1 MSDISLTYKII
12 ILELLNRVNYPLSNA
27 QITDFF
33 TESGITDY
41 FTTQEAISSLIDAGM
56 LEVIHS
62 NNNTL
67 YQGNEQAWETL
78 RLYQEKVSSNIKD
91 EMISYLNKNGLSMK
105 QSNSLFADYQ
115 HLSSGG
121 YLCSLRMLEEDAV
134 VIDLALRVT
143 SEAAAEAVCTNW
155 KVRCGEVYEAVVDR
169 LIG

>member
-12 ILELLNRVNYPLSNA
+12 ILELLSRVNYPLSNA

-41 FTTQEAISSLIDAGM
+41 FTTQEAISSLIDAEM
-56 LEVIHS
+56 LEVIPS

-67 YQGNEQAWETL
+67 YQINEQAQETL

-91 EMISYLNKNGLSMK
+91 EIISYLNKNGFSYK

-121 YLCSLRMLEEDAV
+121 YLCSLRMLEEDVV
-134 VIDLALRVT
+134 VIDLQLHVA
-143 SEAAAEAVCTNW
+143 SEVAAEAVCTNW
-155 KVRCGEVYEAVVDR
+155 KVRCGDVYEAVVDR
-169 LIG
+169 LVG